1 LRSALN
7 KVDSLRDKIY
17 LQSRSRL
24 QDYEPIVGR
33 SCLEELRVLAGELSG
48 KIIQIINS
56 TFVGGGVAEILEHM
70 VPLLN
75 QLGVDARWDVI
86 SSSEEFFEVTK
97 KFHNALHGKREK
109 ISPEDFALF
118 SEITE
123 RNLEE
128 MRFYGDYFF
137 IHDPQ
142 PVALIAKKKEIG
154 KRWVWR
160 CHIDVSSPDKKVWKF
175 LRDFIVDYDA
185 AVFSSP
191 NFAQQLPIRQFLIT
205 PSIDPLSDKNKEL
218 DSGTID
224 TVLKKYGLTS
234 DKPMIVQISRF
245 DRLKDPLGVIEAFE
259 MVRKNIDCQLVLA
272 GGTATDDPESEEVLK
287 EVRRRAEGNPD
298 IHVLMIPS
306 ESDLEINALQR
317 AATVIIQKSLKEGFG
332 LTISEALWKAKPV
345 VASAVG
351 GIPLQIKNKLT
362 GLLCYTVEGAAYALK
377 QLLSNP
383 EYANWLGQNGKEHVK
398 QNFLITGHLKDYL
411 LMFLSLDQN
420 SDVIYL

>member
-1 LRSALN
+1 LQ
-7 KVDSLRDKIY
+7 DKIY

-86 SSSEEFFEVTK
+86 NGSEEFFEVTK
-97 KFHNALHGKREK
+97 RFHNALHGKKEK

-118 SEITE
+118 SEVSE

-154 KRWVWR
+154 RKWLWR

-175 LRDFIVDYDA
+175 LRDFVADYDA
-185 AVFSSP
+185 AVFSAP
-191 NFAQQLPIRQFLIT
+191 NFAQKLPIRQFLIT

-224 TVLKKYGLTS
+224 AVLKKYGLTS

-259 MVRKNIDCQLVLA
+259 MVRKSIDCQLVLA
-272 GGTATDDPESEEVLK
+272 GGTAADDPESGEVLE

-298 IHVLMIPS
+298 IHVFLVPP
-306 ESDLEINALQR
+306 ESDIEINALQR
-317 AATVIIQKSLKEGFG
+317 AATIIIQKSLKEGFG

-411 LMFLSLDQN
+411 LMFLALDQP
-420 SDVIYL
+420 SDVVYL